1 MIISRTP
8 YRISLFGGG
17 TDYPEWY
24 QEHGGAVIGTTI
36 NKYCYVSIRMLPPFF
51 EHKHRIA
58 YSKVEAVKEISEI
71 EHPAVR
77 AILQESDL
85 NCGVEI
91 HYDGDLPARS
101 GLGSSS
107 SFTVGL
113 LNAINAF
120 HGKRISSH
128 CLAKEAIHIEQNV
141 IGEAVGSQDQTW
153 AAYGGTNRIDFRV
166 DGGFSV
172 SPLIMSASRKND
184 LESHLMLFFTGFSR
198 YADVLA
204 KKQKENF
211 DARKKQLLTLRSL
224 VDDAEKIICNPD
236 GDLKD
241 LGLMLAEGWKNK
253 KELHQ
258 DISTSAIDE
267 IYDAGIKAGA
277 WGGKLLGAGGG
288 GFIAF
293 LAPPECHHK
302 IREALCNLIYVKG
315 KIGSPGSEII
325 VYEPANTVVE

>member
-24 QEHGGAVIGTTI
+24 VENGGAVIGTTI
-36 NKYCYVSIRMLPPFF
+36 NKYCYVSIRELPPFF

-58 YSKVEAVKEISEI
+58 YSRVEAVKTISEI

-77 AILQESDL
+77 AVLQESGV

-107 SFTVGL
+107 AFTVGM
-113 LNAINAF
+113 LNAVNAF
-120 HGKRISSH
+120 HGKRISSE
-128 CLAKEAIHIEQNV
+128 CLAKEAIRIEQDV
-141 IGEAVGSQDQTW
+141 IGEAVGSQDQIW
-153 AAYGGTNRIDFRV
+153 AAFGGMNRIDFSQ
-166 DGGFSV
+166 DGSFNV
-172 SPLIMSASRKND
+172 SPIIMPAERKSALQD
-184 LESHLMLFFTGFSR
+184 HLMLFFTGFSR

-211 DARKKQLLTLRSL
+211 KDRKAQLSNLRSL
-224 VDDAEKIICNPD
+224 VDEVEKTIGNPTANMREV
-236 GDLKD
+236 
-241 LGLMLAEGWKNK
+241 GLMLAEGWKNK
-253 KELHQ
+253 KELHKE
-258 DISTSAIDE
+258 ISTKAIDE

-288 GFIAF
+288 GFLAF
-293 LAPPECHHK
+293 LAPLDAQRN
-302 IREALCNLIYVKG
+302 IRKALNNLIYVDAKLSSS
-315 KIGSPGSEII
+315 GSDII
-325 VYEPANTVVE
+325 VYEPEKSADQ